1 MSDRDSGI
9 GGHEAEPRR
18 LKTRADHQFDPTDPE
33 TVHDPG
39 PAYSELAAKC
49 PFYHYEGKD
58 YQFYVTSDYKEIRE
72 KILSDNPVWSFKWGD
87 GPRDWQEFSNFGILT
102 DPPFH
107 FEYMTALRK
116 GMALAQIK
124 AYRPRIEQIADELL
138 DSMVRAKVKQGNFHD
153 FFALPLPARVICM
166 LLGSDESMYP
176 EYKRWGDALIAS
188 LTMDT
193 SDGAENAQF
202 EGLRPYFL
210 DLIERHKQILR
221 DHGIAEPSFEN
232 WGRELPAD
240 YISLGLVS
248 KVEGRRL
255 NDEELFQICTTMIT
269 AGQETTVSLIT
280 NAVWRLL
287 EVPERW
293 ERLKAEPHLVE
304 NVIEESLRYD
314 PPISAH
320 FRTSVC
326 PVTMHGEAL
335 PERTKLMF
343 SMHGAN
349 RDPKIFDD
357 PDTFIMD
364 RPLNVSKR
372 HISFGY
378 GVHFCLGAP
387 LARIEAIIALTKLVE
402 RLPNLRL
409 NGEHKR
415 IDSWMYNGLKEL
427 PVAWG

>member
-1 MSDRDSGI
+1 MT
-9 GGHEAEPRR
+9 
-18 LKTRADHQFDPTDPE
+18 KMDHVFDPIDPE
-33 TVHDPG
+33 TVHNPG
-39 PAYSELAAKC
+39 PPYSELAAKC
-49 PFYHYEGKD
+49 PFYHYEGETHE
-58 YQFYVTSDYKEIRE
+58 FYITSDYKEIRE
-72 KILSDNPVWSFKWGD
+72 QVLADNPVWSYKWGD
-87 GPRDWQEFSNFGILT
+87 GPRDWEHFSDFGILT

-107 FEYMTALRK
+107 LEYMAALRK
-116 GMALAQIK
+116 GMAPSQIRT
-124 AYRPRIEQIADELL
+124 YRPRIEQITDELL
-138 DSMVRAKVKQGNFHD
+138 DTMAEAQEKRGNFHD
-153 FFALPLPARVICM
+153 LFALPLPARVICM
-166 LLGSDESMYP
+166 LLGSDDSMYP

-193 SDGAENAQF
+193 SEGAEDAQL

-210 DLIERHKQILR
+210 DLIDQHRQILI
-221 DHGIAEPSFEN
+221 DKGIDEAGFEH
-232 WGRELPAD
+232 WGNELPAN

-255 NDEELFQICTTMIT
+255 NDEELFQICATMIT

-293 ERLKAEPHLVE
+293 ERLKNEPHLVE
-304 NVIEESLRYD
+304 NVIEESLRFD

-320 FRTSVC
+320 FRTSLC
-326 PVTMHGEAL
+326 PVTMHGTEL

-349 RDPKIFDD
+349 RDPAIFGD
-357 PDTFIMD
+357 PDEFKMD
-364 RPLNVSKR
+364 RPLNSSKR

-387 LARIEAIIALTKLVE
+387 LARLEAIIALTRLVE

-409 NGEHKR
+409 TGERKR

-427 PVAWG
+427 PIAWD